1 MTAAPAIIHA
11 VALGLAVDADGPFAG
26 VLLFGPSG
34 AGKSSLA
41 LAAIDSCPFRRSALI
56 ADDAVIVSVAGNGRL
71 AARAP
76 ATIRGL
82 IEVRG
87 VGPVEVRSISEGG
100 LVAAFDL
107 GAAAERTPEPR
118 SWDVFAGARPL
129 PLYPFR
135 WSGAEMTAPARL
147 RAAVA
152 SILGGQT
159 AERTQDSGPDRRPNR
174 RIEDR

>member
-1 MTAAPAIIHA
+1 VKAAPVTCHA
-11 VALGLAVDADGPFAG
+11 VALGVAVDADGPLAG
-26 VLLFGPSG
+26 VLLLGPSG

-41 LAAIDSCPFRRSALI
+41 LAVIDSCPFRRSAMI
-56 ADDAVIVSVAGNGRL
+56 ADDAVIVSVAENGRL

-87 VGPVEVRSISEGG
+87 FGPAPVRSIGECG

-107 GAAAERTPEPR
+107 GAAAERTPVPGA
-118 SWDVFAGARPL
+118 WDVAGGRPL
-129 PLYPFR
+129 PLYPFLWR
-135 WSGAEMTAPARL
+135 GAELTAPARL
-147 RAAVA
+147 RASTA
-152 SILGGQT
+152 SIMGGQT
-159 AERTQDSGPDRRPNR
+159 AERTQDSVPNR